1 MATAVQAETKV
12 FVAEHK
18 ARICM
23 LWMCG
28 LLGGASGILGFLM
41 LVKLSFVG
49 AAVFGLMASM
59 MLFLAIHSLSIKGE
73 IGPTE
78 IVYQSIVGRK
88 VLQLRDVESAL
99 PSSIRGVTFLTIK
112 AARKWISCSTYT
124 FSTQQLSEMQ
134 NLIQK
139 NCRAL
144 SKDVATHTT
153 MSEKDLVNFAM
164 IYLLGIMIVGVS
176 IIIFGIH
183 HLHSQSVR

>member
-1 MATAVQAETKV
+1 M
-12 FVAEHK
+12 FW
-18 ARICM
+18 I
-23 LWMCG
+23 CG
-28 LLGGASGILGFLM
+28 LLGSANGILGLLM
-41 LVKLSFVG
+41 LVKLSFAG
-49 AAVFGLMASM
+49 AAVFGFMASM
-59 MLFLAIHSLSIKGE
+59 MLFLAVHSLSVKVE
-73 IGPTE
+73 IGSTE

-88 VLQLRDVESAL
+88 ILQLCDVESAL

-112 AARKWISCSTYT
+112 AARKWILCSTYT

-139 NCRAL
+139 NCLLL

-164 IYLLGIMIVGVS
+164 IYLLGIIIVGAG

-183 HLHSQSVR
+183 HLHSQGVR